1 MKVRTISGIIA
12 IFFVVAAITLNCYFS
27 IVSTVILC
35 ILAAFA
41 TYEMLHNTG
50 CVKNIWFNLIAMLYA
65 SVAQLAY
72 NFEIFDVVP
81 ITVVYVIIVA
91 LFAVFDHKNFA
102 DRQVAMALGMPIAI
116 AFAFSS
122 FERLLNNADGNGV
135 LYFVML
141 INFSS
146 VADTLAYFTGKA
158 IGKHKLAPV
167 VSPKKTIEGSLGGIV
182 GSIVGAVV
190 ITLVF
195 EKIVGGVDI
204 NLPLF
209 LLITPFMAVL
219 GMIGDLFTSA
229 IKRNYNVKDYGN
241 LIPGH
246 GGILDRTD
254 SLLLVA
260 PVLDILIKYTPI
272 VS

>member
-12 IFFVVAAITLNCYFS
+12 ICFVIAAITLNCYFS
-27 IVSTVILC
+27 FVSVVILC
-35 ILAAFA
+35 VLAAFA
-41 TYEMLHNTG
+41 TYEILHNTG
-50 CVKNIWFNLIAMLYA
+50 CIKNIWFNLIAMLYA
-65 SVAQLAY
+65 ACAQLAY
-72 NFEIFDVVP
+72 NLEADVIP
-81 ITVVYVIIVA
+81 LTVVYVIIVA
-91 LFAVFDHKNFA
+91 LFAVFGHKNFA

-116 AFAFSS
+116 AYAFSA

-146 VADTLAYFTGKA
+146 VADTFAYFTGKA

-167 VSPKKTIEGSLGGIV
+167 VSPKKTIEGSLGGMI
-182 GSIVGAVV
+182 GSVIGAVA
-190 ITLVF
+190 IILIF
-195 EKIVGGVDI
+195 ENLVGGVDI
-204 NLPLF
+204 NLPFF
-209 LLITPFMAVL
+209 LIITPFMAVL

-229 IKRNYNVKDYGN
+229 IKRSYNIKDYGN